1 MDRRHRPE
9 DRACDGKH
17 NPLKKE
23 GPPVPGPPIR
33 ESSIIDIAAVE
44 LDRIVPSSLQA
55 DRVPPVVERDADIH
69 PHKGREA
76 QEPRELECECDVR
89 VKRRLCKR
97 GELFI
102 HHREN
107 EQDGE
112 VAGEEVRFPEKM
124 HQGNVSRL
132 EEKTAPAEPD
142 RADCVS
148 RCKARVESTPHVSQ
162 GLSISCNAG
171 VQRAAEAGVWQVA
184 GDIALACWGVDDA
197 GDEAAVCLE
206 VALEHHVHV
215 LSDGGGVAVPAAHSV
230 CEHKR
235 EGVDGGW
242 DGDGGVRVHG
252 GQAGEAPEQVGTA
265 NEDRAVVGVSVEDY
279 RARVECALGLG
290 DMGIV

>member
-9 DRACDGKH
+9 DRACDWKD
-17 NPLKKE
+17 NPFKKE

-44 LDRIVPSSLQA
+44 LDRIVPASLQA

-76 QEPRELECECDVR
+76 QEARELECECDVR

-97 GELFI
+97 GELLI

-124 HQGNVSRL
+124 HQGNMSRL

-162 GLSISCNAG
+162 GLSVPRDAG
-171 VQRAAEAGVWQVA
+171 VQRATEAWVWQVA

-215 LSDGGGVAVPAAHSV
+215 LSDRGGIAVPAAHSV

-252 GQAGEAPEQVGTA
+252 GQAGEAP
-265 NEDRAVVGVSVEDY
+265 
-279 RARVECALGLG
+279 
-290 DMGIV
+290 